1 MEACSDERF
10 YEYQKV
16 RKLGFKIDFIKYILR
31 DMFLLTSEM
40 LGWD

>member
-16 RKLGFKIDFIKYILR
+16 RNMRKLGFKIDFIKYI
-31 DMFLLTSEM
+31 S
-40 LGWD
+40 

>member
-16 RKLGFKIDFIKYILR
+16 RKLGFKVEFIKYI
-31 DMFLLTSEM
+31 S
-40 LGWD
+40 